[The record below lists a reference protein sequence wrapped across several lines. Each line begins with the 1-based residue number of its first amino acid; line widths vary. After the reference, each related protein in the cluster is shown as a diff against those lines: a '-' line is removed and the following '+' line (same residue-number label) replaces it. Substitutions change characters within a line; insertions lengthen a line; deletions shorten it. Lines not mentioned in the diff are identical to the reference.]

1 MNSGNIQVLHAN
13 DINKQLELETKGEAA
28 TNRLRLFL
36 SIIFTLAVLAS
47 FRSGSLGDNIGYF
60 ITGVALYTSSY
71 ILSKIILKMKRYTTR
86 IKYMLLALEIAAL
99 FIVNCS
105 YLMQHEPRIWLS
117 AVDTD
122 IMYAI
127 YYLFIGSA
135 MLRFSPRF
143 TIITGI
149 ACSFSY
155 IILYTIVVSRPEI
168 SFIISGEVTDKNS
181 QITLVTGIIAVS
193 FIIAMSLVLF
203 MATRFVRDLV
213 LTVEESEKRTLY
225 NLEEIKEL
233 VYEVN
238 TTVDSI
244 NESTRK
250 LENIAISNEN
260 LSNDQ
265 LTAIEETTATLEQM
279 GAAINSIT
287 EKSKLQDDMCRQNSE
302 SMEVLYDISNL
313 LNKISHVASESGKET
328 LISAGSGEQQLVKA
342 IDGIKSIQKSS
353 EDITEIVN
361 VINDIADKTNLLAL
375 NAAIEA
381 ARAGSEG
388 RGFSVVADEIAK
400 LAEMSS
406 NNAREIEKI
415 ILKNKQDT
423 NEGVIYIQNTLSSLN
438 IIIDGIKKMVNM
450 IDENEQLV
458 REQNTKSEEVATIT
472 GHIQNMSCE
481 MKNSTSDLLTGTNE
495 IILAMDSISQSA
507 NQFTVSTETVRNS
520 TTSLTGIVGRL
531 KERISNHG

>member
-13 DINKQLELETKGEAA
+13 DINKQLELETKGESA

-36 SIIFTLAVLAS
+36 SIIFTLAVTAS
-47 FRSGSLGDNIGYF
+47 FTSGSVGNAIFYF
-60 ITGVALYTSSY
+60 VAGVLLYTSSLV
-71 ILSKIILKMKRYTTR
+71 ISKIVLKMKLYTPR
-86 IKYMLLALEIAAL
+86 VKYMLLILEISAL
-99 FIVNCS
+99 FVVNLS
-105 YLMQHEPRIWLS
+105 YLMQNEPRIWLS

-143 TIITGI
+143 TLITGL
-149 ACSFSY
+149 ACSLSY
-155 IILYTIVVSRPEI
+155 ITLFILVVTRPEI
-168 SFIISGEVTDKNS
+168 TLILSGQVTDKNS
-181 QITLVTGIIAVS
+181 QITLITGIIAVS
-193 FIIAMSLVLF
+193 FITAMSLVLY

-213 LTVEESEKRTLY
+213 LKVEESEKRTLY
-225 NLEEIKEL
+225 NLHEIKEL
-233 VYEVN
+233 VHEVN
-238 TTVDSI
+238 ITVDSI

-250 LENIAISNEN
+250 LESIAIANEN

-279 GAAINSIT
+279 GASINSIT
-287 EKSKLQDDMCRQNSE
+287 EKSKLQDDMCRQNSA

-328 LISAGSGEQQLVKA
+328 LDSAGSGEQQLVKA
-342 IDGIKSIQKSS
+342 IEGIKSIQQSS
-353 EDITEIVN
+353 EDITEIVS

-400 LAEMSS
+400 LADMSS

-423 NEGVIYIQNTLSSLN
+423 NEGVVYIQNTLSSLN

-495 IILAMDSISQSA
+495 ILLAMESISESA
-507 NQFTVSTETVRNS
+507 NQFTVSTESVRNS
-520 TTSLTGIVGRL
+520 TTNLTCIVGRL
-531 KERISNHG
+531 KERISVHG

>member
-47 FRSGSLGDNIGYF
+47 FRSGSLGNNIGYF
-60 ITGVALYTSSY
+60 ITGVVLYTSSY
-71 ILSKIILKMKRYTTR
+71 IISKIILKMKLYTTR

-122 IMYAI
+122 IMYGI

-149 ACSFSY
+149 ACALSY
-155 IILYTIVVSRPEI
+155 TILYTIVVSRPGI
-168 SFIISGEVTDKNS
+168 SFIISGEITDKNS

-213 LTVEESEKRTLY
+213 LKVEESEKRTLY

-233 VYEVN
+233 VHEVN

-260 LSNDQ
+260 L
-265 LTAIEETTATLEQM
+265 TTATLEQM

-313 LNKISHVASESGKET
+313 LNKISHVASQSGKET
-328 LISAGSGEQQLVKA
+328 LDSAGSGEQQLVKA
-342 IDGIKSIQKSS
+342 IEGIKSIQKSS
-353 EDITEIVN
+353 EDITEIVS

-400 LAEMSS
+400 LADMSS

-423 NEGVIYIQNTLSSLN
+423 NEGVVYIQNTLSSLN

-472 GHIQNMSCE
+472 GHIQNMSFE

-495 IILAMDSISQSA
+495 ILLAMESISESA
-507 NQFTVSTETVRNS
+507 NQFTVSTESVRSS

-531 KERISNHG
+531 KERISAHR